1 MKAIPK
7 AKTLKERR
15 EERTERRMKRLQGV
29 KTKPKTDPFTKL
41 NPEE

>member
-1 MKAIPK
+1 MKTIPK

-29 KTKPKTDPFTKL
+29 KERKPIDPFTKL

>member
-1 MKAIPK
+1 MKTIPK

-15 EERTERRMKRLQGV
+15 EERNKRRMQRLQGT
-29 KTKPKTDPFTKL
+29 KTKINTDPFTKL